1 MQNLLWILRETKYE
15 ERQAEQP
22 LIFVFIDEKGKETMI
37 STWWNETVSSPKRGK
52 QIKEIRNVIILKPE
66 SSVQRKIAKN
76 FRLTRSKSSK
86 MVVEN
91 GWMDG

>member
-1 MQNLLWILRETKYE
+1 MKH
-15 ERQAEQP
+15 
-22 LIFVFIDEKGKETMI
+22 
-37 STWWNETVSSPKRGK
+37 SVSSPKRGK

-66 SSVQRKIAKN
+66 SSVQRKIDKN